1 MIKDFRVQFSKWTKQ
16 LLAWLNQG
24 KVPYIFILIYL
35 AIWSLWVY
43 ISPRSLFAFLLFISS
58 AGLIFYL
65 KLNTRFKIILAVV
78 MLLGL
83 VPIIGVR
90 NIFYLEVIFQIS
102 VFAALALGLNI
113 VVGFAGLLDLGYVA
127 FYAVGAYTWAFFG
140 SEQPFLLHEIPGTAP
155 PGTPFLLPADAFYL
169 FIFIGVIV
177 AGFTG
182 ILLGL
187 PVLRLRGDYLAI
199 VTLGF
204 GEVIRVLANNLDKPL
219 NLTNGPQGITPIQRP
234 TLPEPILN
242 ALRAVLNPVVG
253 HSVTQ
258 GEFYNLFFYLAAL
271 AIILVV
277 ITVARRLDDS
287 KIGRAWVAIRE
298 DETAAIAMG
307 IPLVRMK
314 LAAFAAG
321 ASFAGVMGVLFAAS
335 RTFVSPESF
344 SFMQSIG
351 VLSMVILGG
360 LGSIPGVIVGAAVVI
375 ILNLQVLQQLSL
387 TLGQLRQSD
396 AVIPIINFAWKNLST
411 QLDPAKYQRML
422 FGIILILMM
431 IYRPGGLIPAERRKR
446 ELAVEN
452 EIKIGESVEDSGKAD
467 LAAATDP
474 GIESGEVH
482 DGSA

>member
-1 MIKDFRVQFSKWTKQ
+1 MNKGMQ
-16 LLAWLNQG
+16 LHLSDRLQALSTRLNQG
-24 KVPYIFILIYL
+24 KAPYIFSAIYL
-35 AIWSLWVY
+35 VLGSLLVY
-43 ISPRSLFAFLLFISS
+43 LSPRSLLMFLFFLSSVFFIYS
-58 AGLIFYL
+58 LRMDVRY
-65 KLNTRFKIILAVV
+65 KIILAAVA
-78 MLLGL
+78 LLIL

-140 SEQPFLLHEIPGTAP
+140 SQQPYLLHEIPGTAP
-155 PGTPFLLPADAFYL
+155 PGTPFFLPPNTFYL
-169 FIFIGVIV
+169 FIFIGI
-177 AGFTG
+177 AAAALTG
-182 ILLGL
+182 ILLGT

-199 VTLGF
+199 VTLAF

-234 TLPEPILN
+234 TLPEPLLD
-242 ALRAVLNPVVG
+242 ALRVVLNPLVG
-253 HSVTQ
+253 HPVTE

-271 AIILVV
+271 VIILFV

-307 IPLVRMK
+307 IPLVK
-314 LAAFAAG
+314 LKLTAFACG

-351 VLSMVILGG
+351 VLTMVILGG
-360 LGSIPGVIVGAAVVI
+360 IGSIPGVIVGAAVVV
-375 ILNLQVLQQLSL
+375 ILNLQVLQGLSL
-387 TLGQLRQSD
+387 YLGQLRQSD
-396 AVIPIINFAWKNLST
+396 AVIPIINFAWKDLST
-411 QLDPAKYQRML
+411 QLDPAKYQKML

-431 IYRPGGLIPAERRKR
+431 IYRPAGLIPAARRKR
-446 ELAVEN
+446 ELVKEDI
-452 EIKIGESVEDSGKAD
+452 EVIGPDDQINGASESGNPGS
-467 LAAATDP
+467 DP
-474 GIESGEVH
+474 GSEEVRH
-482 DGSA
+482 GAS

>member
-1 MIKDFRVQFSKWTKQ
+1 MDKGLLNQFSQRTQ
-16 LLAWLNQG
+16 TLLAGLKKDKNAT
-24 KVPYIFILIYL
+24 IFILAYL
-35 AIWSLWVY
+35 AIGTIWVY
-43 ISPRSLFAFLLFISS
+43 LSPRSLLAFLLFISS
-58 AGLIFYL
+58 AVLIYYL
-65 KLNTRFKIILAVV
+65 PLTTRFKIGLSAV
-78 MLLGL
+78 MLLVL
-83 VPIIGVR
+83 VPILGVR

-127 FYAVGAYTWAFFG
+127 FYAVGAYLWAFFG
-140 SEQPFLLHEIPGTAP
+140 SQQPYLLYEIPGTAP
-155 PGTPFLLPADAFYL
+155 PGTPFLLPADTFYL
-169 FIFIGVIV
+169 FMFLGIIL
-177 AGFTG
+177 AAFTG

-219 NLTNGPQGITPIQRP
+219 NITNGPQGITPIQRP
-234 TLPEPILN
+234 SLPEPLLN
-242 ALRAVLNPVVG
+242 AVRAVLNPIVG
-253 HSVTQ
+253 HNVTE
-258 GEFYNLFFYLAAL
+258 GEFYNLFFYLLAL
-271 AIILVV
+271 LVILVV
-277 ITVARRLDDS
+277 IVVVRRLDDS
-287 KIGRAWVAIRE
+287 KIGRAWIAIRE

-307 IPLVRMK
+307 IPLVRLK

-375 ILNLQVLQQLSL
+375 ILNLQVLQGLSL
-387 TLGQLRQSD
+387 YLSQLRQSD

-422 FGIILILMM
+422 FGIILIVMM
-431 IYRPGGLIPAERRKR
+431 IYRPAGLIPAERRKR
-446 ELAVEN
+446 ELTQEEALEN
-452 EIKIGESVEDSGKAD
+452 DDLNSGGAD
-467 LAAATDP
+467 APHPT
-474 GIESGEVH
+474 GQSTSGEAEH
-482 DGSA
+482 GAA

>member
-1 MIKDFRVQFSKWTKQ
+1 MDEMKSR
-16 LLAWLNQG
+16 LANFGNSVGQWLKRG
-24 KVPYIFILIYL
+24 KTSYILTVLYL
-35 AIWSLWVY
+35 ALGATLVY
-43 ISPRSLFAFLLFISS
+43 ISPRSAVAFLIFLSS
-58 AGLIFYL
+58 AFLIYSL
-65 KLNTRFKIILAVV
+65 PVNSRFKMGMAVLIILV
-78 MLLGL
+78 L
-83 VPIIGVR
+83 VPILGVR
-90 NIFYLEVIFQIS
+90 NIFYLEIIFQIC

-127 FYAVGAYTWAFFG
+127 FYAVGAYLWAIFG
-140 SEQPFLLHEIPGTAP
+140 SQQMFLLHSIPGTAP
-155 PGTPFLLPADAFYL
+155 ATSAFFLPANFFYL
-169 FIFIGVIV
+169 FIILAVIV
-177 AGFTG
+177 AALTG
-182 ILLGL
+182 VLLGL

-234 TLPEPILN
+234 TLPEPLLN
-242 ALRAVLNPVVG
+242 ALRTVMNPVVG
-253 HSVTQ
+253 HNVSI

-271 AIILVV
+271 AVILVV
-277 ITVARRLDDS
+277 ILVVRRLDDS
-287 KIGRAWVAIRE
+287 NVGRAWTAIRE

-307 IPLVRMK
+307 IPLVRLK

-321 ASFAGVMGVLFAAS
+321 ASFAGAMGVLFSAS

-360 LGSIPGVIVGAAVVI
+360 LGSIPGVILGAAVVI
-375 ILNLQVLQQLSL
+375 ILNLLVLQGLSL
-387 TLGQLRQSD
+387 SLSQLRQSD

-431 IYRPGGLIPAERRKR
+431 IYRPAGLIPAERRKR
-446 ELAVEN
+446 ELKVEEN
-452 EIKIGESVEDSGKAD
+452 DDGVGLEGVSGSSTSEGKEAKD
-467 LAAATDP
+467 GAA
-474 GIESGEVH
+474 
-482 DGSA
+482 